1 MSDSIHILLV
11 DDDPDFIE
19 IHRTI
24 LESSGYA
31 VDAVYNS
38 RDVLPKLRDNKYD
51 LLILDLMMEEKDS
64 GFTIAYAVRED
75 TQLAH
80 TPILMLT
87 SAEEKTGFSFQF
99 SKDKEWMK
107 VDDYASKPLRPS
119 ELIHKVETL
128 LNISHK

>member
-1 MSDSIHILLV
+1 MSDTIHILLV

-24 LESSGYA
+24 LESNGYA
-31 VDAVYNS
+31 VDVVYNS
-38 RDVLPKLRDNKYD
+38 RDVLSKLREKKFD

-64 GFTIAYAVRED
+64 GFTLAYAVRED
-75 TQLAH
+75 AALAH
-80 TPILMLT
+80 LHILMLT

-107 VDDYASKPLRPS
+107 VDDYASKPLRPA
-119 ELIHKVETL
+119 ELIHKVEALVNT
-128 LNISHK
+128 

>member
-1 MSDSIHILLV
+1 MSNEIRILLV

-24 LESSGYA
+24 LESSGFA
-31 VDAVYNS
+31 VDAAYS
-38 RDVLPKLRDNKYD
+38 SHEALSKLREAKYD

-64 GFTIAYAVRED
+64 GFAIAYAVRED
-75 TQLAH
+75 AELAH
-80 TPILMLT
+80 LPILMLT

-107 VDDYASKPLRPS
+107 VDDYAAKPLRPA
-119 ELIHKVETL
+119 ELIHKVATL
-128 LNISHK
+128 VKTLP